1 MTKWPWRRDAEPWER
16 EFPAECSEDDV
27 YHCFRLLLGRPPSAA
42 EWPGHRARVGDQL
55 QRVVADYLSSREFKN
70 RALLAPADDEYVRLE
85 LPQFQLYVQAHD
97 AAVGQPLR
105 ATQQYEPHVCT
116 AIRSVLRPGM
126 IFLDVGANIGFFTM
140 FAASLVGSTGRV
152 FAVEP
157 FQSNLKLL
165 YLNAQLNGFAHV
177 TILPFAASDESCLLA
192 FDNVASNGQVSPLRP
207 DLAFLLDT
215 TLVYG
220 ARLDDAL
227 REVASVDV
235 IKIDVEGAEYR
246 ALRGA
251 RALLERSRPTI
262 VSEFSPPA
270 LSAVSGVNGET
281 YLQLLLLDEG
291 YVLDVLAH
299 DGPPIACGRDI
310 GRVMRAFEQ
319 AGVDHIDIVARPA

>member
-42 EWPGHRARVGDQL
+42 EWPGHRARAGDQL

-70 RALLAPADDEYVRLE
+70 RGLLAPADDEYVRVE
-85 LPQFQLYVQAHD
+85 LPEFHLYVPAHD
-97 AAVGQPLR
+97 AAVGQPLL
-105 ATQQYEPHVCT
+105 ATRQYEPHVC
-116 AIRSVLRPGM
+116 AALRRALRPGM
-126 IFLDVGANIGFFTM
+126 TFIDIGANIGFFTM
-140 FAASLVGSTGRV
+140 FAAAIVGAAGRV
-152 FAVEP
+152 FALEP

-165 YLNAQLNGFAHV
+165 YLNAQLNGFAQV
-177 TILPFAASDESCLLA
+177 TILPFAASDEPRLLA

-207 DLAFLLDT
+207 DLAFVLGT

-227 REVASVDV
+227 REVGTVDV

-251 RALLERSRPTI
+251 TALLARSRPTI

-270 LSAVSGVNGET
+270 LAGVSGVDGET
-281 YLQLLLLDEG
+281 YLRLLLLDEA
-291 YVLDVLAH
+291 YVLDALPGEGA
-299 DGPPIACGRDI
+299 PLECGRDV
-310 GRVMRAFEQ
+310 GRVLRAFERS
-319 AGVDHIDIVARPA
+319 GVDHIDIVARPG